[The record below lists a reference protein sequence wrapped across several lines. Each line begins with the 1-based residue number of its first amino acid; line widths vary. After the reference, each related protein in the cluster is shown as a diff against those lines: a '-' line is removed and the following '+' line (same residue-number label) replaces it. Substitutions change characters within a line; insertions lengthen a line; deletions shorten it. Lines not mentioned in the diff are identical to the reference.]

1 MYQVDEFDKQKTKVM
16 KYIVYKKRTK
26 YEVKTKFSQVIE
38 SQMLEDI
45 IEYLEQ
51 AGYLSDKEYIRKS
64 CKWIYGSKEF
74 IYKRN

>member
-1 MYQVDEFDKQKTKVM
+1 MYQIEEFDKQKTKIM

-26 YEVKTKFSQVIE
+26 AEVINKFAPVIE
-38 SQMLEDI
+38 DKDMLEDI

-64 CKWIYGSKEF
+64 
-74 IYKRN
+74 N